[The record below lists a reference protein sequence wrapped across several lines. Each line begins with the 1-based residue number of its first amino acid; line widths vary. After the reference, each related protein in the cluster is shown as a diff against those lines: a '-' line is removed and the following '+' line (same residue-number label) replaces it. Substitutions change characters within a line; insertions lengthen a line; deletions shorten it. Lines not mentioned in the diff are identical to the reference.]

1 MHKDIGDCGHI
12 HQYDMR
18 DLKGRVFFTTDLH
31 GHYDLLHEKF
41 REVGF
46 DSTKDLLISGGDWC
60 DRGPDSKHVLDYL
73 TEPFIASVAGNH
85 EELFISSV
93 DENWQGRNTNCLLSN
108 GGMWVANLS
117 DSETT
122 AIYETFKSLPLG
134 IEIIFPSGIKVGV
147 VHAECPYN
155 DWDKF
160 VGTTKAELEWND
172 KATAQWSGSW
182 YTKKHQGNVKGVDL
196 VLVGHTPTDTGEPEL
211 LGNMLFCDAGS
222 FFRDKI
228 TFIEITEEFVRSKL
242 NEG

>member
-1 MHKDIGDCGHI
+1 MHKVIGSCGHI

-18 DLKGRVFFTTDLH
+18 DFKGRMFFTTDLH
-31 GHYDLLHEKF
+31 GHYDLLHEKLH
-41 REVGF
+41 EVSF
-46 DSTKDLLISGGDWC
+46 DSSRDILFSGGDWC

-73 TEPFIASVAGNH
+73 SEPWIASVAGNH
-85 EELFISSV
+85 EELFISAV
-93 DENWQGRNTNCLLSN
+93 DEGWQGPSTNCLLSN
-108 GGMWVANLS
+108 GGIWAASLNTA
-117 DSETT
+117 ETQ

-134 IEIIFPSGIKVGV
+134 IEILLPGDLKVAIT
-147 VHAECPYN
+147 HAECPYN

-160 VGTTKAELEWND
+160 LNTTSAELQWND
-172 KATAQWSGSW
+172 KATAQWARSW
-182 YTKKHQGNVKGVDL
+182 YSKQYQGKVKGVDII
-196 VLVGHTPTDTGEPEL
+196 LVGHTPTDTGEPEL